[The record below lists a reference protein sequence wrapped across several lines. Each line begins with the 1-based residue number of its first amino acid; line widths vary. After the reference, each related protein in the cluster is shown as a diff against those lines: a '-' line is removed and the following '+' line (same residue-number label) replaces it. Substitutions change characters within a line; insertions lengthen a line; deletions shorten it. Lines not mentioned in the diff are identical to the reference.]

1 MLRMGDPKAAKRS
14 LRDHVL
20 DATGRR
26 LRQGAAPELIFNF
39 ALATLRTQ
47 GVPACDVILNQLGDW
62 PGAAPLRQAIRVWR
76 GAMADVHQVR
86 QLLSNP
92 GGMDLRLPDPVGIL
106 LDLDTRSA
114 GLLMIDEPPRP
125 SDGPS
130 PSRTWA

>member
-1 MLRMGDPKAAKRS
+1 
-14 LRDHVL
+14 
-20 DATGRR
+20 
-26 LRQGAAPELIFNF
+26 
-39 ALATLRTQ
+39 
-47 GVPACDVILNQLGDW
+47 
-62 PGAAPLRQAIRVWR
+62 
-76 GAMADVHQVR
+76 MADVHQVR